1 MQKRFSI
8 ASKSHKMCPE
18 RTPASIIPR
27 ARNNQDCSASVIAG
41 AAHDRIGSANLTSVP
56 VQRPKERDGAVVSLN
71 FKSHRRADDEA
82 ARGKRSGLDRPR
94 TEAGRRT
101 ERDCSGNSKAT
112 LIRAGAV
119 LSNVACHV
127 ECSSAGSRE
136 GAVQD
141 VSDIRYLDA
150 CDGSLVAVGTAVD
163 GIRPGEGAV
172 GPVEGVV
179 ADSARESNELSSNRR

>member
-56 VQRPKERDGAVVSLN
+56 VQRPKESDGAVVSLN

-82 ARGKRSGLDRPR
+82 ARGERSRLDRPR
-94 TEAGRRT
+94 NETGRA
-101 ERDCSGNSKAT
+101 ERNCSADTKAT
-112 LIRAGAV
+112 LSARGTG
-119 LSNVACHV
+119 LSLVACHV
-127 ECSSAGSRE
+127 ECCSAGSRE
-136 GAVQD
+136 G
-141 VSDIRYLDA
+141 
-150 CDGSLVAVGTAVD
+150 
-163 GIRPGEGAV
+163 
-172 GPVEGVV
+172 
-179 ADSARESNELSSNRR
+179 

>member
-1 MQKRFSI
+1 
-8 ASKSHKMCPE
+8 MCPE

-94 TEAGRRT
+94 TEAGRPKT
-101 ERDCSGNSKAT
+101 NCAADAIAT
-112 LIRAGAV
+112 LSARGTV
-119 LSNVACHV
+119 LSLVACHI
-127 ECSSAGSRE
+127 ECCSPGSRE
-136 GAVQD
+136 GAV
-141 VSDIRYLDA
+141 
-150 CDGSLVAVGTAVD
+150 
-163 GIRPGEGAV
+163 
-172 GPVEGVV
+172 
-179 ADSARESNELSSNRR
+179 